1 MPYVLERVKTTIFEK
16 IMTIQE
22 EVEQNYKA
30 SMWGLRLGILA
41 STILALI
48 LAAPIGA
55 LAQGAKKLADTFEE
69 RYPAEQAP
77 TQPPADRDDAQQ
89 NRLSEAQKNRP
100 PQAVQ
105 RKKVVK
111 LTAPTRAV
119 SAKRSPSRVVVVPRS
134 FLDAGTEVLPGERKF
149 LDYAFSQTH
158 TAMEVVTNTGG
169 RVGWHNSPLPG
180 PFFPSR

>member
-1 MPYVLERVKTTIFEK
+1 M
-16 IMTIQE
+16 
-22 EVEQNYKA
+22 
-30 SMWGLRLGILA
+30 SGLRHGILA
-41 STILALI
+41 SSILALI

-77 TQPPADRDDAQQ
+77 TQPPAKQAPTQPPAERDDAQQ
-89 NRLSEAQKNRP
+89 DRL
-100 PQAVQ
+100 PQAQ
-105 RKKVVK
+105 QNHPPDDGQPKKVVK
-111 LTAPTRAV
+111 VPAPTRAV
-119 SAKRSPSRVVVVPRS
+119 SVKRSPSRVVVAPRS

-149 LDYAFSQTH
+149 LHYAFSPTH

-180 PFFPSR
+180 PFFPNR